1 MASKH
6 IKDHR
11 KEKELFL
18 NRTIISI
25 FVGLLL
31 ISVVFIRL
39 YQLQV
44 VENEFFAEKAH
55 GNRINI
61 RATLPPRGVIY
72 DRNGRILA
80 ENKTAFQLEL
90 IPEQVKDIDD
100 SLMRLSNLGLID
112 DESVNSIKTDI
123 RKTQQFKPV
132 TIRTSLT
139 DNDIAKFAVNMPNF
153 SGINLQPRLIRNY
166 PYSEATSHVVG
177 YLGALSKSDLIK
189 LNRSSYDP
197 NEKIGKTGSEL
208 FNEDH
213 LHGVPG
219 FNQFIANA
227 RGREIPIKTDS
238 IFLEKKAPEPGSNIY
253 LTIDLELQKLATEL
267 LGGRKGAVVAID
279 PNNGEILSLVSSPT
293 FNPNIFSNTL
303 TTNQFNELQSNED
316 QPLFNRAVL
325 GTYSPGS
332 TIKPILGLAALEIG
346 ATNLTRRHVCKGF
359 YSLPGNSHRYRDWL
373 HTGHGS
379 INLHAAISQSC
390 DVYFYEISNEIGIDK
405 MHQYLDAFG
414 LGQKTNVELTG
425 ERIGLIPSTKW
436 KQNMF
441 RREEDK
447 IWYPGE
453 TVIASIGQGYMLAT
467 PLQLANA
474 TAALATRGKRFQA
487 KLILATEDP
496 INKEKKYKKS
506 TQLNDIEIS
515 NQKYWE
521 EVVSAMHNVMQGNG
535 TAQNAGLYAPYRMAG
550 KSGTVQVISVGQE
563 EEYDE
568 TLLEERFLDH
578 ALFVAFAPLENPK
591 IAVSVIVENGQS
603 GSRVAA
609 PIARAIMDKY
619 LGY

>member
-1 MASKH
+1 M
-6 IKDHR
+6 
-11 KEKELFL
+11 
-18 NRTIISI
+18 
-25 FVGLLL
+25 
-31 ISVVFIRL
+31 
-39 YQLQV
+39 
-44 VENEFFAEKAH
+44 
-55 GNRINI
+55 
-61 RATLPPRGVIY
+61 
-72 DRNGRILA
+72 
-80 ENKTAFQLEL
+80 
-90 IPEQVKDIDD
+90 
-100 SLMRLSNLGLID
+100 
-112 DESVNSIKTDI
+112 
-123 RKTQQFKPV
+123 
-132 TIRTSLT
+132 
-139 DNDIAKFAVNMPNF
+139 
-153 SGINLQPRLIRNY
+153 
-166 PYSEATSHVVG
+166 VG
-177 YLGALSKSDLIK
+177 YLGAVSKNDLIK
-189 LNRSSYDP
+189 FNRSSYDP

-238 IFLEKKAPEPGSNIY
+238 IFLEKKLPEPGSNIY
-253 LTIDLELQKLATEL
+253 LTVDLELQILATEL

-303 TTNQFNELQSNED
+303 TTDQFNELQSNED

-346 ATNLTRRHVCKGF
+346 ATNLTRRHVCKGY

-390 DVYFYEISNEIGIDK
+390 DVYFYEISNEIGIDR

-487 KLILATEDP
+487 KLILATENP
-496 INKEKKYKKS
+496 INKEKKYKNS

-521 EVVSAMHNVMQGNG
+521 EVVAAMHNVMQGNG
-535 TAQNAGLYAPYRMAG
+535 TAQNAGLDAPYRMAG

-591 IAVSVIVENGQS
+591 IAVSVIIENGQS

>member
-390 DVYFYEISNEIGIDK
+390 DVYFYEISNEIGIDR

-496 INKEKKYKKS
+496 INKEKKYKNS